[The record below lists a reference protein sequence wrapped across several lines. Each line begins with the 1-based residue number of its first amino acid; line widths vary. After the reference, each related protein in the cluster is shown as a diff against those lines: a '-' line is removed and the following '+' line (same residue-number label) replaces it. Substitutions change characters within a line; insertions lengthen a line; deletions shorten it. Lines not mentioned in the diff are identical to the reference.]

1 MRRVVADFIK
11 REDAPEDFDI
21 DIFLENDRRYSPVLD
36 LFNGESYY
44 LKVVDRE
51 YESIGRNGTTIMR
64 IDSKDGQIF
73 IDKKPMIDI
82 LNRYIELTEYDG
94 VGGRGF
100 YLNLSYED
108 KQVMRYGV
116 SIMMFM
122 IRMYQDKEFIISDRE
137 NTNISTKPSMYKYN
151 LNKVINISNVEYD
164 KKDPQGRGYNK
175 QADGW
180 IVRTHY
186 RVRNGIKYLVKGYK
200 KSFK

>member
-1 MRRVVADFIK
+1 MKRVIADFIK
-11 REDAPEDFDI
+11 REDTPEDFDI
-21 DIFLENDRRYSPVLD
+21 DMFMENDRRYSPVLD
-36 LFNGESYY
+36 LFSGESYY

-51 YESIGRNGTTIMR
+51 YESIGKNGTTMMR

-82 LNRYIELTEYDG
+82 LNRYIELTEHDG

-100 YLNLSYED
+100 YLSLSYED

-122 IRMYQDKEFIISDRE
+122 IRMYQDKEFIISDKE

-151 LNKVINISNVEYD
+151 PNKVINISNVEYD
-164 KKDPQGRGYNK
+164 KKDPQGRRYNK
-175 QADGW
+175 QAEDW

-200 KSFK
+200 KTFK